1 MTPTDHHHS
10 GDAPL
15 LSASRSNPAR
25 SRARV
30 TGSLTHSLS
39 KLHGLD
45 LGPLFCFDSGEAG
58 KGNECFFFF
67 FFSKFFLFSFNSELK
82 KKKTMQ
88 NGVVLVILTTAL
100 TEL

>member
-1 MTPTDHHHS
+1 MLFRS
-10 GDAPL
+10 L

-82 KKKTMQ
+82 KKK
-88 NGVVLVILTTAL
+88 NHAKRRRFSDFNDSIN
-100 TEL
+100 